1 MSITVKPVTPDFV
14 AEISGLDLAQ
24 PLKPADR
31 DAIEAAINRYAIV
44 VFHDQKLTDEQ
55 QIDFARHFGPIHS
68 SAQKARHTG
77 IKHRMAAQR
86 DRRHLQSRRRRQR
99 AGGQQQAPARLAG
112 QSPVAY
118 RRLVPRRAG
127 RAVHALCPCRA
138 RRGRRH
144 RVRRPARGLRR
155 PAADDEGRR
164 SKALI
169 AEHSIW
175 HSRGQL
181 AVTKYTTEELKSLPP
196 VPQRVVRTPSRLGSQ
211 DALRREPRLAHHR
224 HADRRRPVAADGPDR
239 ARDAARSSCIA
250 TPGSRATW

>member
-1 MSITVKPVTPDFV
+1 MSITVKPMTPDFV

-44 VFHDQKLTDEQ
+44 VFHDQKLTDDQ

-77 IKHRMAAQR
+77 IKHRIASQR

-112 QSPVAY
+112 QSAVAH

-127 RAVHALCPCRA
+127 RAVACSMPMSCPTRAATPSSPTCARPTTRCRTTTKKQLE
-138 RRGRRH
+138 
-144 RVRRPARGLRR
+144 GLV
-155 PAADDEGRR
+155 
-164 SKALI
+164 

-181 AVTKYTTEELKSLPP
+181 AVTKYTPEELRQPAAGAAAGGAHAIPARVARRSMSPP
-196 VPQRVVRTPSRLGSQ
+196 TPRTSS
-211 DALRREPRLAHHR
+211 AC
-224 HADRRRPVAADGPDR
+224 
-239 ARDAARSSCIA
+239 RSPTAGCC
-250 TPGSRATW
+250 